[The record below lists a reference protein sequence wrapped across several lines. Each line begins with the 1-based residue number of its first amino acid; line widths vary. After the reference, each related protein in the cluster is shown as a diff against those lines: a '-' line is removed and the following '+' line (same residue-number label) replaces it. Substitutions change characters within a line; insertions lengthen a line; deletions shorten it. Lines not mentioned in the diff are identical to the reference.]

1 MHYQGNIFRPP
12 SEANSILL
20 QVTTGCSHNKCT
32 FCAMYKGSRFSIKSD
47 DIIFADIDFAATHC
61 RRQNRLFLCDGDAL
75 ILPQE
80 RLVRILTE
88 IKTKLPW
95 VNRVGV
101 YANTKSIKRKSTAQL
116 EELKNLGL
124 LIAYMGLE
132 SGDDRTLEDINKGA
146 DSGQMIEMGKKIRSA
161 GIKLSVTVLLG
172 IAQKKRSH
180 IHGRESG
187 RVLTAIDP
195 EYVGALSLMLSDGT
209 PLHRSWDE
217 GTWQLPGPQEMLE
230 ELKVMLINTDL
241 SNGYFHANHAS
252 NYLPIKAKLPGDKAK
267 TLRLIEQALQGSVSL
282 KPEYM
287 RGL

>member
-101 YANTKSIKRKSTAQL
+101 YANTKSIKRKSAAQL

-124 LIAYMGLE
+124 IIAYMGLE